1 MMMHAIAVSLL
12 LAAEIS
18 VPVCEVVE
26 RADPKASVYP
36 GRIVPIAQVDV
47 IPQVS
52 GEIREVCFANGQVVK
67 EGDVLYRIDPIKY
80 EAAVKNAE
88 SKLQECKANVQ
99 YAELSYERHKKLL
112 ETRAVSLDAVD
123 NALSQRDSSRAALA
137 AAQAELI
144 AARDDLNHCKIVAP
158 IAGKVGST
166 AKTKGNYVAAG
177 SLTLVTIV
185 QMDPIRVRF
194 SVSNRELLDIVDQ
207 DYVLDRLGGIASPRG
222 MSGRVLSLNTLQ
234 IHADRNRIQDART
247 ASEAAHLEIRDPLYA
262 VTCAADAVLED
273 HERKNGVLVLD
284 LGGGS
289 TGYAVYADGYAVST
303 GVFGVGG
310 DHVTS
315 DIAQAFQ
322 TTNAQAEGLKKEEA
336 SARISSA
343 EGDSA
348 RVRVERGENT
358 LMDNRTISRRALDT
372 VVNARLLELFT
383 MIRETLEEQDLLH
396 RLHAGV
402 VLTGG
407 GAQMRDVEAL
417 AEQVLGTSVRLGRPI
432 HVDGLDDAPFPPAF
446 AAVAGALLYAHRNYE
461 EKSILDGLL
470 GRFFK

>member
-1 MMMHAIAVSLL
+1 MSNFHAALEIGTTRTV
-12 LAAEIS
+12 LAIGEVDANGRLRIISHAEIPSTGVRKSQILDIRQATQSIRS
-18 VPVCEVVE
+18 VLQQTERRLEASGDSITLGNAFLVVSGQSI
-26 RADPKASVYP
+26 RADPFTASTQ
-36 GRIVPIAQVDV
+36 I
-47 IPQVS
+47 
-52 GEIREVCFANGQVVK
+52 
-67 EGDVLYRIDPIKY
+67 EG
-80 EAAVKNAE
+80 
-88 SKLQECKANVQ
+88 
-99 YAELSYERHKKLL
+99 
-112 ETRAVSLDAVD
+112 
-123 NALSQRDSSRAALA
+123 
-137 AAQAELI
+137 
-144 AARDDLNHCKIVAP
+144 
-158 IAGKVGST
+158 GKVGSD
-166 AKTKGNYVAAG
+166 AIDAVQRDAHAM
-177 SLTLVTIV
+177 TLPR
-185 QMDPIRVRF
+185 D
-194 SVSNRELLDIVDQ
+194 RELLDVIDQ
-207 DYVLDRLGGIASPRG
+207 DYMLDRLGGIAAPRG
-222 MSGRVLSLNTLQ
+222 MAGRVLSLNTLQ

-322 TTNAQAEGLKKEEA
+322 TTHAQAEGLKKEEA
-336 SARISSA
+336 SARIGAA
-343 EGDSA
+343 EGASA

-383 MIRETLEEQDLLH
+383 MVRETLEEQDLLH

-417 AEQVLGTSVRLGRPI
+417 AEEVLGTSVRLGKPLY
-432 HVDGLDDAPFPPAF
+432 VDGLDDAPFPPAF

-461 EKSILDGLL
+461 EKSLLDGIF

>member
-1 MMMHAIAVSLL
+1 MSNFHAALEIGTTRTV
-12 LAAEIS
+12 LAIGEVDANGRLRIISHAEIPSTGVRKSQILDIRQATQSIRS
-18 VPVCEVVE
+18 VLQQTERRLEASGDSITLGNAFLVVSGQSI
-26 RADPKASVYP
+26 RADPFAAST
-36 GRIVPIAQVDV
+36 QV
-47 IPQVS
+47 
-52 GEIREVCFANGQVVK
+52 
-67 EGDVLYRIDPIKY
+67 EG
-80 EAAVKNAE
+80 A
-88 SKLQECKANVQ
+88 
-99 YAELSYERHKKLL
+99 
-112 ETRAVSLDAVD
+112 
-123 NALSQRDSSRAALA
+123 
-137 AAQAELI
+137 
-144 AARDDLNHCKIVAP
+144 
-158 IAGKVGST
+158 KVGSD
-166 AKTKGNYVAAG
+166 AIDAVQRDAHAM
-177 SLTLVTIV
+177 TLPR
-185 QMDPIRVRF
+185 D
-194 SVSNRELLDIVDQ
+194 RELLDVVDQ
-207 DYVLDRLGGIASPRG
+207 DYMLDRLGGIAAPRG
-222 MSGRVLSLNTLQ
+222 MAGRVLSLNTLQ

-322 TTNAQAEGLKKEEA
+322 TTHAQAEGLKKEEA
-336 SARISSA
+336 SARIGAA
-343 EGDSA
+343 EGASA

-383 MIRETLEEQDLLH
+383 MVRETLEEQDLLH

-407 GAQMRDVEAL
+407 GAQMRDVESL
-417 AEQVLGTSVRLGRPI
+417 AEEVLGTTVRLGKPLY
-432 HVDGLDDAPFPPAF
+432 VDGLDDAPFPPAF

-461 EKSILDGLL
+461 EKSLLDGIF